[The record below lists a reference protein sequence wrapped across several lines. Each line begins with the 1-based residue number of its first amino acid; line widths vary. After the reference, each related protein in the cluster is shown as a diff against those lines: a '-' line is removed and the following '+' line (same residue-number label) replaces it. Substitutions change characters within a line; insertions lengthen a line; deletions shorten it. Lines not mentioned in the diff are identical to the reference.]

1 MSLSPSAHVDSFT
14 RHHLPPAQDWPTI
27 EFTTPDLHYPERLNA
42 GTQLIDVPTE
52 TFGADRLALCTP
64 DGEKWTYGELRKRA
78 NQVAQVLT
86 EDLGLVPGQR
96 VMLRSP
102 NNPWTVAAWLG
113 VLKAGGVV
121 VTTMAALRARELAPI
136 VERTRP
142 SIALVD
148 HRFAEDVYA
157 VRGSAAASDAAAS
170 ELTGPQESGRER
182 ERDRAGER
190 DGDRDRDGDWKV
202 VEFGG
207 SGPDDLIAR
216 AAAKSGEFADVP
228 TAADDVALLGPTSGS
243 TGVPKITMHFH
254 RDLLSID
261 NTFGRHTLRLRQDDL
276 VACSAPLAFT
286 FGLGMLLVFPLRAGA
301 AVLLTE
307 GCTPPQLA
315 QYVADLGVTV
325 LATAPTAYRAIVR
338 AGLERSLAKLRIAVS
353 AGEHIT
359 EDIWRRLR
367 DELGLRV
374 IDGIGATELLHI
386 FISAAGDEIRPG
398 ATGKP
403 LPGYRAVILGP
414 DDAELGPG
422 EPGRLGV
429 IGPVGCR
436 YLDDP
441 RQKSYV
447 VRGWNLTGD
456 IFHRDEDGYFYYH
469 GRGDDVI
476 VSSGYNIDGSE
487 VEAAIETHPDVA
499 ECAVVPRPDA
509 ERGSVVCAFVV
520 LRPGVEGGPVKAKEI
535 QDHVKQTL
543 APYKYPRDVR
553 FVANL
558 PRNASGKLQ
567 RFALRQVLEAE
578 HSVEGELGVEDEQG
592 GAGAAQPERN
602 HP

>member
-1 MSLSPSAHVDSFT
+1 MSLTPSAHVDSFT
-14 RHHLPPAQDWPTI
+14 RDHLPPAREWPTI
-27 EFTTPDLHYPERLNA
+27 EFTTPELQYPDRLNA
-42 GTQLIDVPTE
+42 ATELIDVPTAA
-52 TFGADRLALCTP
+52 FGAERPALRTP
-64 DGEKWTYGELRKRA
+64 DGETWTYGELRTRA

-102 NNPWTVAAWLG
+102 NNPWIVAAWLG

-121 VTTMAALRARELAPI
+121 VTTMAALRARELGPI
-136 VERTRP
+136 AERTQP
-142 SIALVD
+142 SIAIVD
-148 HRFAEDVYA
+148 HRCADDVYV
-157 VRGSAAASDAAAS
+157 VRDTVMPT
-170 ELTGPQESGRER
+170 LQ
-182 ERDRAGER
+182 
-190 DGDRDRDGDWKV
+190 V

-207 SGPDDLIAR
+207 GGSQDLVAL
-216 AAAKSGEFADVP
+216 AAAKPGEFVDVP

-254 RDLLSID
+254 RDLMSID
-261 NTFGRHTLRLRQDDL
+261 NTFGRHTLRLRPDDV

-286 FGLGMLLVFPLRAGA
+286 FGLGMLVVFPLRAGA
-301 AVLLTE
+301 CALLTE
-307 GCTPPQLA
+307 TATPPRLA
-315 QYVADLGVTV
+315 QFVADSGVTV

-338 AGLERSLAKLRIAVS
+338 AGLEQSLKKLRVAVS

-359 EDIWRRLR
+359 EDVWHRLR
-367 DELGLRV
+367 DDLGLPV

-403 LPGYRAVILGP
+403 VPGYRAAILGP

-441 RQKSYV
+441 RQKAYV
-447 VRGWNLTGD
+447 AGGWNVTGD
-456 IFHRDEDGYFYYH
+456 VFHRDAEGYFYYH
-469 GRGDDVI
+469 GRSDDMI
-476 VSSGYNIDGSE
+476 VSSGYNIGGPE
-487 VEAAIETHPDVA
+487 VEAAVETHPDVL

-509 ERGSVVCAFVV
+509 ERGSIVCAFVV
-520 LRPGVEGGPVKAKEI
+520 LRAGVEGDPAKAKAI
-535 QDHVKQTL
+535 QDHVKQIL

-553 FVANL
+553 FVTSL

-567 RFALRQVLEAE
+567 RFALRRI
-578 HSVEGELGVEDEQG
+578 VEDEYELEHEHG
-592 GAGAAQPERN
+592 PNGVSSANGASAAGPERN
-602 HP
+602 DQ

>member
-14 RHHLPPAQDWPTI
+14 RDHLPPAREWPTI
-27 EFTTPDLHYPERLNA
+27 EFTTPELTYPNRLNA
-42 GTQLIDVPTE
+42 ATELIDVPAAA
-52 TFGADRLALCTP
+52 FGADRIALRTP
-64 DGEKWTYGELRKRA
+64 DGESWTYGRLRTRA

-86 EDLGLVPGQR
+86 EDLGLLPGQR

-121 VTTMAALRARELAPI
+121 VTTMAALRARELGPI
-136 VERTRP
+136 VQRTQA

-157 VRGSAAASDAAAS
+157 VRDAAAPA
-170 ELTGPQESGRER
+170 LR
-182 ERDRAGER
+182 
-190 DGDRDRDGDWKV
+190 V

-207 SGPDDLIAR
+207 TGPRDLVAR

-261 NTFGRHTLRLRQDDL
+261 NTFGRHTLRLRRDDV

-286 FGLGMLLVFPLRAGA
+286 FGLGMLVVFPLRAGA
-301 AVLLTE
+301 SALLTE
-307 GCTPPQLA
+307 AGTPRQLA

-338 AGLERSLAKLRIAVS
+338 AGLERSLAKLRTAVS

-359 EDIWRRLR
+359 EDVWHRLR
-367 DELGLRV
+367 DDLGLPV

-398 ATGKP
+398 ATGRP
-403 LPGYRAVILGP
+403 VPGYRATILGP
-414 DDAELGPG
+414 DDTELGPG
-422 EPGRLGV
+422 QPGRLGV

-441 RQKSYV
+441 RQKAYV
-447 VRGWNLTGD
+447 ADGWNVTGD

-469 GRGDDVI
+469 GRGDDMI
-476 VSSGYNIDGSE
+476 VSSGYNIGGPE
-487 VEAAIETHPDVA
+487 VEAAVETHRDVL
-499 ECAVVPRPDA
+499 ECAVVGRPDA
-509 ERGSVVCAFVV
+509 ERGSIVCAFVV
-520 LRPGVEGGPVKAKEI
+520 LRPGVEGTAIEARQI
-535 QDHVKQTL
+535 QDHVKQIL

-553 FVANL
+553 FVTSL

-567 RFALRQVLEAE
+567 RFALRQVVEDE
-578 HSVEGELGVEDEQG
+578 HSVEDEQQRAEQG
-592 GAGAAQPERN
+592 GTGAAGPERN
-602 HP
+602 DR